1 MEITP
6 KSHFQFLGNNK
17 AENYRG
23 MVPDLAQFYKGMGCN
38 MSLEVHFLDSH
49 LEFFPESLRA
59 VTDEHGE
66 QFHKYISTMIKWYQG
81 T

>member
-1 MEITP
+1 MDITP
-6 KSHFQFLGNNK
+6 KWHYQFLENNK

-23 MVPDLAQFYKGMGCN
+23 MVPDLVQFYKGMGCN

-59 VTDEHGE
+59 ESDELGE
-66 QFHKYISTMIKWYQG
+66 WVHQYISTMIKWY
-81 T
+81 